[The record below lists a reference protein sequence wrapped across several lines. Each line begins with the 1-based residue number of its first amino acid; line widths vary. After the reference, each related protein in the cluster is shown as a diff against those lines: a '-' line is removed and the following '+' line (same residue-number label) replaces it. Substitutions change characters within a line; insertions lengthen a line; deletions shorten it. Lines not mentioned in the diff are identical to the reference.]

1 MQFKICC
8 MRLQQNGASY
18 HTSLGTHHHLSGA
31 QRTLLLIGSEL
42 HRYIKMTV

>member
-1 MQFKICC
+1 MQFKICW
-8 MRLQQNGASY
+8 MRPQQNGASY

-42 HRYIKMTV
+42 HRYIEMTV